1 MSSKVSVIIPT
12 AQRGDLLRECLES
25 LRRQT
30 FSDFETVV
38 VSNGA
43 GDWAGELGQE
53 FGCTLLN
60 FRQRIGFA
68 AAVNAG
74 VAASHSQYVAL
85 LNDDVQL
92 SEDWLRLT
100 STLLDEWPD
109 IGFCCGKIYHA
120 EGMVLDNAGDAVS
133 LAGSAWG
140 LGHGR
145 RDSAE
150 FDLPRPVFAVSGAA
164 ALVRRNVLEQAGGLD
179 EDFYAYLEDI
189 DFSFRA
195 ARLGHRGFYLPQAKS
210 YHWGGATSGGPE
222 SPGVFRLLTRNQL
235 LILAKHYPWQLWL
248 RLSPRIAWAQL
259 LWAAMA
265 IRKNLLWAYLKGVA
279 GFFRLLPRAL
289 RKRHSWRRSERKEL
303 LTRLRESESEIY
315 ADTRASDR
323 ESRDAFWRLYFSFF
337 PPGRRQ
343 RDGEQGTPATTAGPS
358 LRSG

>member
-60 FRQRIGFA
+60 FRKRIGFA
-68 AAVNAG
+68 SAVNAG

-100 STLLDEWPD
+100 STLLDERPD

-133 LAGSAWG
+133 LAG
-140 LGHGR
+140 
-145 RDSAE
+145 
-150 FDLPRPVFAVSGAA
+150 
-164 ALVRRNVLEQAGGLD
+164 
-179 EDFYAYLEDI
+179 
-189 DFSFRA
+189 
-195 ARLGHRGFYLPQAKS
+195 
-210 YHWGGATSGGPE
+210 
-222 SPGVFRLLTRNQL
+222 
-235 LILAKHYPWQLWL
+235 
-248 RLSPRIAWAQL
+248 
-259 LWAAMA
+259 
-265 IRKNLLWAYLKGVA
+265 
-279 GFFRLLPRAL
+279 
-289 RKRHSWRRSERKEL
+289 
-303 LTRLRESESEIY
+303 
-315 ADTRASDR
+315 
-323 ESRDAFWRLYFSFF
+323 
-337 PPGRRQ
+337 
-343 RDGEQGTPATTAGPS
+343 
-358 LRSG
+358 